1 MLTFLAEAATWPTM
15 PDPQGTRISVL
26 VLISSTVELTLTSNK
41 SETRHLESLSPCT
54 INKEHLQNNK
64 ISVVNRLKKSG
75 KIQNCKR
82 ILVRRVSNDFLSA
95 LCVYFNTVCESSY
108 TSHALLGQVFLGPSD
123 LIDL

>member
-1 MLTFLAEAATWPTM
+1 MLTFLADAATWPTM

-64 ISVVNRLKKSG
+64 ISVVNRLKNGG
-75 KIQNCKR
+75 KIR
-82 ILVRRVSNDFLSA
+82 ILQELKTEAGRKSNDFLSA
-95 LCVYFNTVCESSY
+95 MCVF
-108 TSHALLGQVFLGPSD
+108 
-123 LIDL
+123 